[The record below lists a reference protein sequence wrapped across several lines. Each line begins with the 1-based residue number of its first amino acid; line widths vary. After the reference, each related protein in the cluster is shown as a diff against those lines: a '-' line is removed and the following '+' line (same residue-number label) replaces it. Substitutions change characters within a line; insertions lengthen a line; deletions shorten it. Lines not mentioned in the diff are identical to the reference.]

1 MTDPPLP
8 WQLIIAMT
16 TMGKAYTNTEKKS
29 CISSELKPHPCYRI
43 TWVFIPPTLSKS
55 VPFTS
60 TLLCIWCLHL
70 NWVEKLICELGAH
83 FSTLWPLNK
92 ACIVPVSARVL
103 LLAMN
108 LTGKRTSWAGTRGL
122 GPGYNPG
129 MGLVDQ
135 FSNNI
140 IHCLHSPSLSSQWRF
155 QTSYTTGCV
164 GAVRSGWK
172 KVEKT

>member
-8 WQLIIAMT
+8 RQLMIAMT
-16 TMGKAYTNTEKKS
+16 TTGKAYTNTEKKS
-29 CISSELKPHPCYRI
+29 CIRSELKPHPCYQI
-43 TWVFIPPTLSKS
+43 TWVFIPPTLSSS

-70 NWVEKLICELGAH
+70 NWVEKLICELGAL

-92 ACIVPVSARVL
+92 ACVVPVSARVFCYWL
-103 LLAMN
+103 WIWL
-108 LTGKRTSWAGTRGL
+108 GKELPGAETRGL

-135 FSNNI
+135 FSNNF
-140 IHCLHSPSLSSQWRF
+140 IHCLHSPSLSS
-155 QTSYTTGCV
+155 
-164 GAVRSGWK
+164 
-172 KVEKT
+172 